1 MKTNKIYEKNEYI
14 IIKVRNGYIVY
25 NTNKIFG
32 EGHTHLK
39 CYNAAKTAIDLAI
52 KKKTPRSYS
61 MYFLESLIRISDD
74 ISYRESIK
82 DIMNTRNSKGYKD
95 KYINFR
101 NL

>member
-1 MKTNKIYEKNEYI
+1 MKTNKIYKKNEYI

-39 CYNAAKTAIDLAI
+39 YYNAAKTAIDLAI
-52 KKKTPRSYS
+52 RKKIPRSYS

-74 ISYRESIK
+74 ISYRESI
-82 DIMNTRNSKGYKD
+82 SKLMEIRDNKGLKE
-95 KYINFR
+95 KYINSKK
-101 NL
+101 N